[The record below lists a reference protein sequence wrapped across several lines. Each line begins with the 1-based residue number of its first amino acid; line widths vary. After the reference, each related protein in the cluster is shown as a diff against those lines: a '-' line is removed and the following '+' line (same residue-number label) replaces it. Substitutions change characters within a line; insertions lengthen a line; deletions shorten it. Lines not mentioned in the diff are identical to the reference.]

1 MKKFNIITDCS
12 GIDAPIE
19 ALKQLKIPYNYLYG
33 SDIEKKSRE
42 FMRINS
48 DPKAIYDD
56 IKKTPKKQ
64 ISKNIDLYI
73 AGFPCQNFSIINSHR
88 GELDEKSEIFF
99 DCLRTIKVQKPKV
112 FILEN
117 VKGLT
122 TGQMKPI
129 FEKIIKLLKD
139 LKVYNIYYKIL
150 NTKDFGIP
158 QNRERL
164 YIIGIQKKYDK
175 GFYFPDKKIKLKKFK
190 SFLEN
195 PKDVEKYKIN
205 ETPIFKKRIESHIN
219 NKNEKGIR
227 TVELSYALHSNDKF
241 WNNSRINYDSIPCL
255 IRSSRGIYLVDYH
268 RLLTEKE
275 LFSFQGFDYNK
286 IKIPDNFTLSD
297 IKKFVGNSMSV
308 PILKSLIKQIFL

>member
-150 NTKDFGIP
+150 NTKDF
-158 QNRERL
+158 
-164 YIIGIQKKYDK
+164 
-175 GFYFPDKKIKLKKFK
+175 
-190 SFLEN
+190 
-195 PKDVEKYKIN
+195 IN
-205 ETPIFKKRIESHIN
+205 
-219 NKNEKGIR
+219 
-227 TVELSYALHSNDKF
+227 
-241 WNNSRINYDSIPCL
+241 
-255 IRSSRGIYLVDYH
+255 
-268 RLLTEKE
+268 
-275 LFSFQGFDYNK
+275 
-286 IKIPDNFTLSD
+286 
-297 IKKFVGNSMSV
+297 
-308 PILKSLIKQIFL
+308 SLD